1 MNTNGQDNKD
11 FYMILPSNGCKHT
24 HPENEANK
32 FTISWEQP
40 ISLDDKW
47 KVALTEA
54 NFSYTMTSINTSFGI
69 RYDWWKTSK
78 KRYRGRLVGD
88 TAKRHVEF
96 QFFNKLPD
104 APPAD
109 STGLKPFPIP
119 QVKYSS
125 DTLNN
130 LEIEST
136 SPFEIHIIGAAG
148 HEYMSSKI
156 PFYRTYINADIFK
169 NKDDI

>member
-1 MNTNGQDNKD
+1 MIGEDEED
-11 FYMILPSNGCKHT
+11 FYMILPSNGCKDT
-24 HPENEANK
+24 HPDNEANM

-40 ISLDDKW
+40 ITLDGGW

-78 KRYRGRLVGD
+78 KRYKGKLVGD
-88 TAKRHVEF
+88 TAKGYVEF
-96 QFFNKLPD
+96 QFSNKLPD

-109 STGLKPFPIP
+109 STGLNPFPIP
-119 QVKYSS
+119 QVKYINEEVN
-125 DTLNN
+125 D

-136 SPFEIHIIGAAG
+136 SPFEIHMYIRV
-148 HEYMSSKI
+148 
-156 PFYRTYINADIFK
+156 FRTNPLILCANFGRSMK
-169 NKDDI
+169 LGGR